1 MFLITKVVF
10 IAIIE
15 YNKDIKYYLRSW
27 SMSLIYQDV
36 MEQLDIWLTMLI
48 EAEGADLHI
57 KSDSPI
63 RARVKSDIVHLSK
76 EVTKAETIKA
86 LVKALTGNAYETFKE
101 TKEFDGA
108 YRLDDK
114 HRFRVNIFMHLGG
127 FALAFRLIPS
137 YIKTIEEL
145 NLPTPLHKLA
155 HLRRGLVL
163 VTGTTGSGKS
173 TTLATI
179 VEEIN
184 KTYNH
189 HIITIEDPIEY
200 VHNDAKSIVEQ
211 REIGSHTNGFAQA
224 LRAAMRE
231 DPDIIVVGEIRD
243 IATAESIL
251 QAVNTGHLVF
261 STVHTLDARETID
274 RLIAIFP
281 TNEQNRVRATLAA
294 TLEAVIS
301 QRLIK
306 GISGDMVPAVEM
318 MFRSPQIQEL
328 IRSKRDNEIT
338 DAIEK
343 EGIMF
348 DSITFN
354 RALFDLTLADKI
366 TEDQAYQYASSP
378 ADLKLM
384 FTMSKEYEE
393 KVYGNKEEDD
403 LSLKDS

>member
-1 MFLITKVVF
+1 MNF
-10 IAIIE
+10 I
-15 YNKDIKYYLRSW
+15 NKNIK
-27 SMSLIYQDV
+27 
-36 MEQLDIWLTMLI
+36 EQLNMWLNMLI
-48 EAEGADLHI
+48 EADGADLHI
-57 KSDSPI
+57 KSNSPI
-63 RARVKSDIVHLSK
+63 HARVKTDIVLLSE
-76 EVTKAETIKA
+76 EVTRADTIET
-86 LVKALTGNAYETFKE
+86 LVKEITGSHYENFME

-108 YRLDDK
+108 YTLSDQY
-114 HRFRVNIFMHLGG
+114 RFSVNVSMNLRG

-137 YIKTIEEL
+137 YIKTIEAL
-145 NLPTPLHKLA
+145 NLPTALHKLT

-163 VTGTTGSGKS
+163 ITGTTGSGKS
-173 TTLATI
+173 TTLSTI
-179 VEEIN
+179 IEEIN
-184 KTYNH
+184 KNFNH

-211 REIGSHTNGFAQA
+211 REIGTHTNSFSRA

-243 IATAESIL
+243 LPTAESIL

-281 TNEQNRVRATLAA
+281 TGEQNRIRASLAA
-294 TLEAVIS
+294 NIEAVIS

-306 GISGDMVPAVEM
+306 GIDGNMIPAVEL

-328 IRSKRDNEIT
+328 IRNKRDHEIP
-338 DAIEK
+338 DVIEK
-343 EGIMF
+343 EGISF

-354 RALFDLTLADKI
+354 RALYNLTLAEKI
-366 TEDQAYQYASSP
+366 TEEQAYQYASSP

-384 FTMSKEYEE
+384 FTMSTEYEE
-393 KVYGNKEEDD
+393 KFHPEIKCDAPSIKEE
-403 LSLKDS
+403 

>member
-1 MFLITKVVF
+1 
-10 IAIIE
+10 
-15 YNKDIKYYLRSW
+15 
-27 SMSLIYQDV
+27 MSLVNQDV
-36 MEQLDIWLTMLI
+36 MKQLDIWLRMLI

-57 KSDSPI
+57 KSDSTI
-63 RARVKSDIVHLSK
+63 RARVKSDIVLLSR
-76 EVTKAETIKA
+76 EVIDAGTIEA
-86 LVKALTGNAYETFKE
+86 LVKALTGAGYESFKE

-108 YRLDDK
+108 YSLSDK
-114 HRFRVNIFMHLGG
+114 YRFRVNIFMHIGG
-127 FALAFRLIPS
+127 YAIAFRLIPS

-145 NLPTPLHKLA
+145 NLPKALHKLA

-173 TTLATI
+173 TTLASI

-184 KTYNH
+184 KTYPH

-211 REIGSHTNGFAQA
+211 RELGLHTSSFSRA

-261 STVHTLDARETID
+261 STVHTLDAKETVD

-281 TNEQNRVRATLAA
+281 TEEQNRVRTTLAA

-306 GISGDMVPAVEM
+306 GIDGNMVPAIEM

-328 IRSKRDNEIT
+328 IRSKRDNEIP

-348 DSITFN
+348 DSMTFN

-366 TEDQAYQYASSP
+366 TEEQAYQYASSP
-378 ADLKLM
+378 SDLKLM
-384 FTMSKEYEE
+384 FTMSEKYEE
-393 KVYGNKEEDD
+393 KVKSNKKDD
-403 LSLKDS
+403 TPFLKDE

>member
-1 MFLITKVVF
+1 
-10 IAIIE
+10 
-15 YNKDIKYYLRSW
+15 
-27 SMSLIYQDV
+27 MSLTQNT
-36 MEQLDIWLTMLI
+36 EQHLQSMLNMLI
-48 EAEGADLHI
+48 EVEGADLHI
-57 KSDSPI
+57 KSNSQI
-63 RARVKSDIVHLSK
+63 RARVKSEIVLLSN
-76 EVTKAETIKA
+76 EIIEADAMES
-86 LVKALTGNAYETFKE
+86 LVKLLTGDEYDSFKK

-108 YRLDDK
+108 YALNEEY
-114 HRFRVNIFMHLGG
+114 RFRVNIYIHLDGY
-127 FALAFRLIPS
+127 AIAFRLIPS

-145 NLPTPLHKLA
+145 NLPSALHKLT
-155 HLRRGLVL
+155 HLRRGLIL
-163 VTGTTGSGKS
+163 ITGTTGSGKS
-173 TTLATI
+173 TTLSTI

-211 REIGSHTNGFAQA
+211 REVGTHTNSFSIA

-243 IATAESIL
+243 LATAESIL

-281 TNEQNRVRATLAA
+281 TDEQNRVRATLSA

-301 QRLIK
+301 QRLIQ
-306 GISGDMVPAVEM
+306 GISGDMIPAVEM
-318 MFRSPQIQEL
+318 MFKSPQTQEL
-328 IRSKRDNEIT
+328 IRAKRDSEIP

-343 EGIMF
+343 EGISF

-354 RALFDLTLADKI
+354 RALFDLTLAEKI
-366 TEDQAYQYASSP
+366 TEEQAYQYASSP

-384 FTMSKEYEE
+384 FTVSTEYEE
-393 KVYGNKEEDD
+393 KFHPDTMDD
-403 LSLKDS
+403 APLLKDE

>member
-1 MFLITKVVF
+1 MSFS
-10 IAIIE
+10 
-15 YNKDIKYYLRSW
+15 NQDIMR
-27 SMSLIYQDV
+27 
-36 MEQLDIWLTMLI
+36 QLDIWLNMLI
-48 EAEGADLHI
+48 EVEGADLHI
-57 KSDSPI
+57 KSDSAI
-63 RARVKSDIVHLSK
+63 HARVKSEIVLLSK
-76 EVTKAETIKA
+76 EVIKAEQIKD
-86 LVKALTGNAYETFKE
+86 LVKAITGHGYQNFKE

-108 YRLDDK
+108 YGLDKD
-114 HRFRVNIFMHLGG
+114 HRFRVNISINLNG

-137 YIKTIEEL
+137 YIKTIKEL
-145 NLPTPLHKLA
+145 NLPTALHKLA

-179 VEEIN
+179 IEEVN
-184 KTYNH
+184 KTYSH

-200 VHNDAKSIVEQ
+200 VHHDAKSIVEQ
-211 REIGSHTNGFAQA
+211 REVGAHTNSFAGA

-231 DPDIIVVGEIRD
+231 DPDVIVVGEIRD
-243 IATAESIL
+243 MATAESIL

-281 TNEQNRVRATLAA
+281 SNEQNRVRATLAA

-301 QRLIK
+301 QRLIQ
-306 GISGDMVPAVEM
+306 GIDGDMIPAVEM

-328 IRSKRDNEIT
+328 IRSKRDHEIT

-343 EGIMF
+343 EGISF

-384 FTMSKEYEE
+384 FTMSQEYEE
-393 KVYGNKEEDD
+393 KVKGDKKEDGLD
-403 LSLKDS
+403 LKDD

>member
-1 MFLITKVVF
+1 
-10 IAIIE
+10 
-15 YNKDIKYYLRSW
+15 
-27 SMSLIYQDV
+27 MSLSKQEV
-36 MEQLDIWLTMLI
+36 MDQLNVWLNMLI
-48 EAEGADLHI
+48 EVEGADLHI
-57 KSDSPI
+57 KSDSAI
-63 RARVKSDIVHLSK
+63 RARVKSDIVLLSK
-76 EVTKAETIKA
+76 EVIEAETLEA
-86 LVKALTGNAYETFKE
+86 LVKALIGNEYENFKE

-108 YRLDDK
+108 YKLDDT

-127 FALAFRLIPS
+127 YAMAFRLIS
-137 YIKTIEEL
+137 SNIMSVEAL
-145 NLPTPLHKLA
+145 NLPTALHKLA

-184 KTYNH
+184 KNYHH
-189 HIITIEDPIEY
+189 HIITIEDPIEF

-211 REIGSHTNGFAQA
+211 RELGLHTNSFSRA

-243 IATAESIL
+243 LATAESIM

-274 RLIAIFP
+274 RLVAIFP
-281 TNEQNRVRATLAA
+281 MVEQNRIRETLAA

-306 GISGDMVPAVEM
+306 GRSGNMVPAVEM
-318 MFRSPQIQEL
+318 MFKSPQIQEL
-328 IRSKRDNEIT
+328 IRTKRDNEIP

-343 EGIMF
+343 EGISYG
-348 DSITFN
+348 SITFN

-366 TEDQAYQYASSP
+366 TEEQAYQYASSP
-378 ADLKLM
+378 ADLKLL
-384 FTMSKEYEE
+384 FTLSQAYE
-393 KVYGNKEEDD
+393 KKIKSNKGEDE
-403 LSLKDS
+403 LLLKDN